1 MLREAVLTAKR
12 YGSKE
17 ALRVGLIDAESPLED
32 LSAQAQELA
41 HAGIRGQSQLLRFNP
56 KSFSQVKMELYTDA
70 YRALTMG
77 SHSTPSHSRL

>member
-17 ALRVGLIDAESPLED
+17 ARRAGLIDGESPVED
-32 LSAQAQELA
+32 LLQRAQELA
-41 HAGIRGQSQLLRFNP
+41 NEGIRGQSQLLRFNP
-56 KSFSQVKMELYTDA
+56 KAFSQVKMELYTDA